1 MAVPP
6 RHDVLGRL
14 RGRLDGLGGWD
25 GGCISS
31 LGRRSAA
38 IFGLERSFESLRGL
52 GERGVCREA
61 AYSRE
66 ESGETSRSDVSDEC
80 MTTAPFRGLSSDLK
94 RSDLV
99 MTNLTG
105 A

>member
-14 RGRLDGLGGWD
+14 RERLDGLVGGTAVVSPLWD
-25 GGCISS
+25 AA
-31 LGRRSAA
+31 LRRFFS
-38 IFGLERSFESLRGL
+38 LERSFESLRGL
-52 GERGVCREA
+52 GERGECREA

-80 MTTAPFRGLSSDLK
+80 MTTAPFRGLSSDLM